1 MWALAR
7 ASAVHHRRSL
17 AGVAVAVFLAAALS
31 TGLGVLLES
40 GLRGGVPAQRFAAA
54 DIIVGAPQSQS
65 VPDDLPVPL
74 TERAHVSDD
83 IVSDIARIPGV
94 ADAIADVT
102 IPLATESGDAVAAHS
117 WQSAALT
124 PYDLTSGTAPHTADD
139 IVVDPSLGLTI
150 GDTAVLSHGG
160 IPHEYTVS
168 GIAEPTVTSVDE
180 TQVFLSPDAID
191 ALWPHPGMVDLVV
204 VQAEQGMDAATLAT
218 EIRSAIPGVVTYT
231 GIERGD
237 AENLDAATAR
247 ATLTALSGSLA
258 GLALVIAMFVVA
270 STLSLAIAQ
279 RREDIALLRAV
290 GAQPRQIQRLLVG
303 ETTLIA
309 GVAAVLAIAPG
320 YALSWLLARTFET
333 AQLFPHGFMLAI
345 SPLPAVGAAL
355 LTVATA
361 ALAAHASARRPANA
375 SPIDALAASHVQ
387 SPTLSRAR
395 LITGLTLV
403 GAGAA
408 AALTPLFLP
417 GELGLAGAG
426 SSALSMIIGTAVLGP
441 RIVTAALSAIAPAL
455 RRSPAASAVLA
466 EANVRGFSR
475 RLSTAIIPL
484 ALGVTFALVQI
495 AVPAT
500 IATEAAR
507 QAEHGATADLA
518 VTAPAGV
525 SEDAAARVAALDDVR
540 EVTPL
545 IRSTAVVTTTLAA
558 DETMT
563 ESVPIQ
569 GVDPTASIDLID
581 LGVTAGAL
589 ADLAQPDTVAVSQAQ
604 AASFGAGLGDA
615 VQFTLGDGTPVTTTI
630 VAIYQRALGFG
641 PLTMAADALRPH
653 TSDALDDALLVATAP
668 GTVTAVGAEIRDL
681 GLQTTDAA
689 ALGHVETDEAAQS
702 WASVAALLLL
712 LGFIALAVVNT
723 LVMAT
728 SERRAEFALLRRLGS
743 TRGQVTAMAMIEATF
758 TVVVATLL
766 GLVVAVIPLVGIA
779 LGVSGQPVPS
789 VSPLVL
795 GVIVAVTALIG
806 FAATL
811 VPTRSAM
818 RGDLAY
824 ADAA

>member
-40 GLRGGVPAQRFAAA
+40 GLRGGVPVQRFAAA
-54 DIIVGAPQSQS
+54 DIIVGAPQSQA
-65 VPDDLPVPL
+65 VPDDLPVAL
-74 TERAHVSDD
+74 TERAHLSDD
-83 IVSDIARIPGV
+83 VVSDIARLPDV
-94 ADAIADVT
+94 ANAIADVT

-124 PYDLTSGTAPHTADD
+124 PYALTSGTAPRGTVD
-139 IVVDPSLGLTI
+139 IVVDASVGLAV

-160 IPHEYTVS
+160 IPHEYTVT
-168 GIAEPTVTSVDE
+168 GIAEPTATSVDAP
-180 TQVFLSPDAID
+180 QVFLADDAIA
-191 ALWPHPGMVDLVV
+191 ALWPHPGTVDLVA
-204 VQAEQGMDAATLAT
+204 VQTDQGTDAAAVAT
-218 EIRSAIPGVVTYT
+218 AIRDAIPGVVTYT

-333 AQLFPHGFMLAI
+333 AQLIPPGFTLAI

-361 ALAAHASARRPANA
+361 ALAARASARRPANA

-387 SPTLSRAR
+387 SPALSRAR

-441 RIVTAALSAIAPAL
+441 RIVTAALSTIAPAL

-540 EVTPL
+540 EFTSL
-545 IRSTAVVTTTLAA
+545 IRSTAVVTITLAA

-569 GVDPTASIDLID
+569 GVDPTASIDLVD
-581 LGVTAGAL
+581 LGVTDGTL

-604 AASFGAGLGDA
+604 AASFGAGLGDT
-615 VQFTLGDGTPVTTTI
+615 VQFTLGDGTPVTATV
-630 VAIYQRALGFG
+630 VAIYERDLGFG

-653 TSDALDDALLVATAP
+653 TSDALDDVLLVATAP

-702 WASVAALLLL
+702 LASIAALLLL

-728 SERRAEFALLRRLGS
+728 SERRSEFALLRRLGS

-779 LGVSGQPVPS
+779 LGISGQPVPS

-818 RGDLAY
+818 RGDLAHVE
-824 ADAA
+824 

>member
-40 GLRGGVPAQRFAAA
+40 GLRGGVPVQRFAAA
-54 DIIVGAPQSQS
+54 DIIVGVPQSQP

-74 TERAHVSDD
+74 TERAHLSDD
-83 IVSDIARIPGV
+83 LVSDIARLPGV
-94 ADAIADVT
+94 AHAIADVT
-102 IPLATESGDAVAAHS
+102 VPLATERGDAVAAHS

-124 PYDLTSGTAPHTADD
+124 PYALTSGTAPRSTDD
-139 IVVDPSLGLTI
+139 VVVDPSLGLAV

-160 IPHEYTVS
+160 IPHEYTVT
-168 GIAEPTVTSVDE
+168 GIAEPTATSVDDP
-180 TQVFLSPDAID
+180 QVFLSDTALD
-191 ALWPHPGMVDLVV
+191 ALWPHPGMVDLVA
-204 VQAEQGMDAATLAT
+204 VQTEQGTDAATLAT

-231 GIERGD
+231 GIQRGD

-270 STLSLAIAQ
+270 STLSLAVAQ
-279 RREDIALLRAV
+279 RRADIALLRAV

-303 ETTLIA
+303 EATLIA

-320 YALSWLLARTFET
+320 YALSWLLGRAFET
-333 AQLFPHGFMLAI
+333 AQLIPHGFALAI
-345 SPLPAVGAAL
+345 SPLPALGAVL

-361 ALAAHASARRPANA
+361 ALAARASTRHPSKA

-387 SPTLSRAR
+387 SAALSRAR
-395 LITGLTLV
+395 VAAGLTLV
-403 GAGAA
+403 IAGAV
-408 AALTPLFLP
+408 AALAPLVLP

-441 RIVTAALSAIAPAL
+441 RIVTAALAVVAPAL
-455 RRSPAASAVLA
+455 RRGPAASAVLA

-500 IATEAAR
+500 ISTEAAR

-525 SEDAAARVAALDDVR
+525 SEDAAARVSALEDVR
-540 EVTPL
+540 GVTPL
-545 IRSTAVVTTTLAA
+545 IRSTAVVTTALVA

-569 GVDPTASIDLID
+569 GVEPTASTDLID
-581 LGVTAGAL
+581 LDVTDGTL
-589 ADLAQPDTVAVSQAQ
+589 ADLAQPDTVAVSSKQATDL
-604 AASFGAGLGDA
+604 GARLGD
-615 VQFTLGDGTPVTTTI
+615 VVPFTLGDGTPVTATI
-630 VAIYQRALGFG
+630 VAIYQRGLGFG

-668 GTVTAVGAEIRDL
+668 GIAAETGGEIRAL

-712 LGFIALAVVNT
+712 LGFISLAVVNT

-728 SERRAEFALLRRLGS
+728 SERRSEFALLRRLGS
-743 TRGQVTAMAMIEATF
+743 TRGQVTAMAMIEAAF

-766 GLVVAVIPLVGIA
+766 GLAVAVVPLMGIA
-779 LGVSGQPVPS
+779 LGITGLPFPVI
-789 VSPLVL
+789 SPVVL
-795 GVIVAVTALIG
+795 AIIVGITALIG

-811 VPTRSAM
+811 VPTRAAM
-818 RGDLAY
+818 RV
-824 ADAA
+824 AAAERG